1 MTLRVWRNCINTT
14 DPDTRQEIIAKG
26 SNKLTDYNN
35 RFNAMMDSLASK
47 LEENGFGTDK
57 LQEYRDA
64 YTEVK
69 LKGVKRVLSML
80 NKEK

>member
-1 MTLRVWRNCINTT
+1 
-14 DPDTRQEIIAKG
+14 
-26 SNKLTDYNN
+26 
-35 RFNAMMDSLASK
+35 MMDSLASK